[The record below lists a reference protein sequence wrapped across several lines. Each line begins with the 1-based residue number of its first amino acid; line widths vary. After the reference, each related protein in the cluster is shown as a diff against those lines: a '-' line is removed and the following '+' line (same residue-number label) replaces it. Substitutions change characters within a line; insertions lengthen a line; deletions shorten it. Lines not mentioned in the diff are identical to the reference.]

1 MVNIKNIKKQAWI
14 LEIIDMEN
22 IKKQV
27 WILEVIDIEKNNK
40 YYIKKQLDFAGGQL
54 YTKRRC
60 KCRR

>member
-40 YYIKKQLDFAGGQL
+40 YHVEKRISNRYPQKK
-54 YTKRRC
+54 
-60 KCRR
+60 